1 MDTIT
6 YVVVLAGAA
15 TIAYC
20 FMLLVGVI
28 DR

>member
-20 FMLLVGVI
+20 FMRIVEVI